1 MSRLKKIGTWIECLF
16 EKHKVVRRSLVYWA
30 ATIITLATY
39 AVFKDPTA
47 ITSPAAAALA
57 TVTGILTA
65 VIGFYQWDR
74 TKDSE
79 SKANSKANSK
89 GDE

>member
-1 MSRLKKIGTWIECLF
+1 MSLKELGELVECLF
-16 EKHKVVRRSLVYWA
+16 ERHKFVRRSLVCWA

-39 AVFKDPTA
+39 AVLSEPDKITA
-47 ITSPAAAALA
+47 ASATALA

-74 TKDSE
+74 KQDGE
-79 SKANSKANSK
+79 DK
-89 GDE
+89 

>member
-1 MSRLKKIGTWIECLF
+1 MVTLKQLGELVECLF
-16 EKHKVVRRSLVYWA
+16 EKHKFVRRSLVYWA

-39 AVFKDPTA
+39 AVFVEPDKITA
-47 ITSPAAAALA
+47 ASATALA

-74 TKDSE
+74 KQDKDD
-79 SKANSKANSK
+79 
-89 GDE
+89 GLD